1 MLPRD
6 VDHRSDNSIKLEQQP
21 AAANGAANKCTLR
34 IAGAEQ
40 SNSIN
45 DQAAADVASAL
56 RKSSKVLLP
65 LLFCTGLMNT
75 LDRTNLSFAALQM
88 NAQLHIS
95 AKEFGLASGLFF
107 IGYGGCMLPSTFMT
121 MRYGARAWYSAITV
135 AWGVVATCNAFIR
148 NASQLYALRV
158 LLGALEAG
166 SAPSAWHLLAQFYPQ
181 DRLAKPYAVMTLC
194 HILSSIIAAPL
205 AAGLLSLHGNGG
217 LAGWQWLFIIE
228 GVPSVAAGLAMLAWL
243 PSHPLSAR
251 MLTQQEAAALHA
263 AVHCSAEAAEA
274 ARQPVA
280 WGELAL
286 LVWAVIKRPVM
297 WLLVAIGV
305 LWALCSVGLMTWLPI
320 IISNMLAGTITA
332 GGGSSS
338 AASHTQRA
346 ALLSAIP
353 YIFGG
358 ASTLLLAWH
367 ADRVNERSLHC
378 AAVFVA
384 GGAVLACFVLMYQ
397 AGFAAGF
404 VALVVGMMAVFAG
417 QPVMTCRVR
426 ASLQAKHAGI
436 GLALFQAVSTVVGG
450 FAGPY
455 LFGSLLSQQQAFT
468 AATVLMGCFLASSGL
483 LAAGLGAAEQWQ
495 RRRSCVAEGQHA
507 LLS

>member
-6 VDHRSDNSIKLEQQP
+6 VDYRSDNSIKLEQQP

-40 SNSIN
+40 SNSIS

-56 RKSSKVLLP
+56 RKSSRVLLP
-65 LLFCTGLMNT
+65 LLFFTGLMNT

-121 MRYGARAWYSAITV
+121 MRYGARAWYSTITV

-148 NASQLYALRV
+148 NAGQLFALRV

-205 AAGLLSLHGNGG
+205 AAGLLSLHGSGG

-251 MLTQQEAAALHA
+251 MLTQQEAAAVHA
-263 AVHCSAEAAEA
+263 AVHGSAEAAEA

-280 WGELAL
+280 WCELAL

-367 ADRVNERSLHC
+367 ADRANERSLHC
-378 AAVFVA
+378 AAVYVA
-384 GGAVLACFVLMYQ
+384 GGAVLACFVPMYR

-417 QPVMTCRVR
+417 QPVMTCRMR
-426 ASLQAKHAGI
+426 GEAELQA
-436 GLALFQAVSTVVGG
+436 LF
-450 FAGPY
+450 Y
-455 LFGSLLSQQQAFT
+455 
-468 AATVLMGCFLASSGL
+468 C
-483 LAAGLGAAEQWQ
+483 
-495 RRRSCVAEGQHA
+495 
-507 LLS
+507 